1 MKNQRLRFL
10 VTAAVLCLPPSPC
23 LAQSLLNQNNDEL
36 LKGFD
41 VDPAYL
47 NQYQRKQSN
56 SGNKGLLQS
65 LIETAGSL
73 VSIERSSV
81 DSSIRLKVPFV
92 SVKVDDGL
100 KGVKVKAP
108 FLTVDSASG
117 LSLNKPFTSVNQQIN
132 QAPNSETVPLRD
144 SKESKAID
152 EHTNIDAQP

>member
-81 DSSIRLKVPFV
+81 DSSIQLKVPFV

-100 KGVKVKAP
+100 KGVK
-108 FLTVDSASG
+108 
-117 LSLNKPFTSVNQQIN
+117 
-132 QAPNSETVPLRD
+132 
-144 SKESKAID
+144 
-152 EHTNIDAQP
+152 